1 MSKDERTIA
10 QDSEALG
17 NEKAATRGKE
27 RRDGDPV
34 ANFVM
39 QLAQSYLE
47 KRSDTEASSDPS
59 SDTSKFFT
67 QSALEK
73 PGWFCR
79 G

>member
-1 MSKDERTIA
+1 MNKDERTIA

-17 NEKAATRGKE
+17 NEKAARGKGH
-27 RRDGDPV
+27 RDGDPV

-47 KRSDTEASSDPS
+47 KRSDTEASSDS
-59 SDTSKFFT
+59 NSDTSKFFT
-67 QSALEK
+67 QSALDK